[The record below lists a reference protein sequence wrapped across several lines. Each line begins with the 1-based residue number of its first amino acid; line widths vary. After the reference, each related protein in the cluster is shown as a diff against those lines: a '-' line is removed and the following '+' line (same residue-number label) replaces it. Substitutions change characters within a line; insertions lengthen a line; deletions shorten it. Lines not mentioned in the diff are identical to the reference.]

1 MFVNWFV
8 GVRFVAVFGVLSR
21 RSGETVSV
29 EEVVVLV
36 GLVLGKVLRKLLR
49 WWYLIVVAVG
59 EVVYRPVEQLA
70 CRKRWAMLKV
80 IRCCLVEESCSLH
93 LLTGDRNLTRV
104 GRNMVG
110 RRRMEEYLVVVS
122 APRDDDQEDRV
133 RKDDEAELV
142 MTDWDVIVA
151 SNVARPK
158 VIIVPVIES
167 AASLQ
172 EKWEPNHQQTSQK
185 SVRLCT
191 FTRRSSMSSISL
203 RNFFFILPTI
213 GTDSCSLSTDVMVPF
228 PLNLVSEAV

>member
-1 MFVNWFV
+1 MNWFV
-8 GVRFVAVFGVLSR
+8 GVPFVAVFGVLSR
-21 RSGETVSV
+21 RSGGTVSV

-36 GLVLGKVLRKLLR
+36 GLVLGRVLRRLLR

-80 IRCCLVEESCSLH
+80 IRCYLLEESCSLH
-93 LLTGDRNLTRV
+93 SLMGDQNLTRV

-110 RRRMEEYLVVVS
+110 RRRVEEYLVVVS

-167 AASLQ
+167 AAFLQ
-172 EKWEPNHQQTSQK
+172 EK
-185 SVRLCT
+185 
-191 FTRRSSMSSISL
+191 
-203 RNFFFILPTI
+203 
-213 GTDSCSLSTDVMVPF
+213 
-228 PLNLVSEAV
+228 